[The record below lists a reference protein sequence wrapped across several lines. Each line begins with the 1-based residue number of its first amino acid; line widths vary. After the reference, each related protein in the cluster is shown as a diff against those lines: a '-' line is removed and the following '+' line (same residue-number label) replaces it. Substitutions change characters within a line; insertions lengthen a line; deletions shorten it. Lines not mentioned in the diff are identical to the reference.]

1 MSAFKPFL
9 QYFATGSETASY
21 KDYEEYEFVERLSEE
36 TRITDLFTTTKAFSI
51 HTGNSSE
58 FLLVLD
64 SIR

>member
-9 QYFATGSETASY
+9 HYFATGSDTASC
-21 KDYEEYEFVERLSEE
+21 KDYERYEFVERLSEV

>member
-1 MSAFKPFL
+1 MSAFKPFM
-9 QYFATGSETASY
+9 QYFARGSDTASR
-21 KDYEEYEFVERLSEE
+21 KDYEKYEFVERLSEE